1 MITIPLLTAEELT
14 ILSQGDSAGP
24 LYVYQNTVPE
34 ELRVLQANCSE
45 INPQDPNVQLLIA
58 RLYKTVTD
66 GDRAGVGIAAPQV
79 GLNRNLFLVKR
90 FDKANEPFEFFINP
104 QIVWYSSLLQQ
115 GEEGCL
121 SIEDRYDKV
130 YRSLAIQI
138 LYFDLEGNQY
148 QEVVEGYTAVIMQ
161 HEYDHLNGV
170 LFTDRIQEQAQR
182 QYTDAT
188 IETPLVYEV

>member
-1 MITIPLLTAEELT
+1 MIAIPLLTTEELA
-14 ILSQGDSAGP
+14 ILAQGDPSDP
-24 LYVYQNTVPE
+24 LYVYQDTVPE
-34 ELRVLQANCSE
+34 ELRVLQTNCTD

-79 GLNRNLFLVKR
+79 GLNRRIFLVKR

-104 QIVWYSSLLQQ
+104 QIIWYSNVLQQ

-121 SIEDRYDKV
+121 SIEDRYDEV

-170 LFTDRIQEQAQR
+170 LFTDRIREQAQR
-182 QYTDAT
+182 KYVDAT
-188 IETPLVYEV
+188 AETPLVYEV

>member
-188 IETPLVYEV
+188 VETPLVYEV

>member
-1 MITIPLLTAEELT
+1 MTAIPLLTTEELA
-14 ILSQGDSAGP
+14 ILAQGEPSNP
-24 LYVYQNTVPE
+24 LYVYQNTVPD
-34 ELRVLQANCSE
+34 ELRVLQANCMD

-79 GLNRNLFLVKR
+79 GLNRNMFLVKR
-90 FDKANEPFEFFINP
+90 FDKTNESFEFFINP

-161 HEYDHLNGV
+161 HEFDHLNGV

-182 QYTDAT
+182 QYADAT
-188 IETPLVYEV
+188 VETPLVYEV

>member
-14 ILSQGDSAGP
+14 ILPQGDSAGP

-148 QEVVEGYTAVIMQ
+148 QV
-161 HEYDHLNGV
+161 D
-170 LFTDRIQEQAQR
+170 
-182 QYTDAT
+182 
-188 IETPLVYEV
+188 

>member
-14 ILSQGDSAGP
+14 ILSQGDSTGP

-188 IETPLVYEV
+188 VETPLVYEV